1 MENFRGNSN
10 SSKNK
15 KPPVEREKL
24 EAITKN
30 VQVKKDSEFKKFK
43 RNFFAEDANTV
54 KGQVFTSVIIPGIQR
69 LITDMVKTSI
79 DVLIYGGRSRDKDS
93 RGGNISYKSYYDRND
108 NRSNYNKIPS
118 STYSKNVFSFN
129 DVVLFDRGETEEV
142 LTSLNE
148 QIDKY
153 GMASVADFYDMVGQ
167 SAPYTANKYGWRDL
181 RDVGID
187 RVRDGYSIN
196 FPKAIPLDN

>member
-1 MENFRGNSN
+1 MEKFIGNSN
-10 SSKNK
+10 AGKNK
-15 KPPVEREKL
+15 PVTEREKL
-24 EAITKN
+24 QAITSN
-30 VQVKKDSEFKKFK
+30 VSVKKDSEFKKFK

-54 KGQVFTSVIIPGIQR
+54 KGQVFASVIIPGIQR

-79 DVLIYGGRSRDKDS
+79 DVLIYGGRSRDNRDS
-93 RGGNISYKSYYDRND
+93 RSGNISYKSYYDRNNN
-108 NRSNYNKIPS
+108 NRSDYNKIPS
-118 STYSKNVFSFN
+118 STYNKNVFSFN
-129 DVVLFDRGETEEV
+129 EVVLFDRGETEEV
-142 LTSLNE
+142 LLSLNE

-153 GMASVADFYDMVGQ
+153 GMVSVADFYDMVGQ

-196 FPKAIPLDN
+196 FPKASPLE

>member
-1 MENFRGNSN
+1 METFKGNSN

-15 KPPVEREKL
+15 PETERTKL
-24 EAITKN
+24 DTITRN
-30 VQVKKDSEFKKFK
+30 VSVKKDSEFKKFK

-54 KGQVFTSVIIPGIQR
+54 KGQVFASVIIPGIQR

-79 DVLIYGGRSRDKDS
+79 DVLIYGGRSKDRDT
-93 RGGNISYKSYYDRND
+93 RGGNISYKSYYDK
-108 NRSNYNKIPS
+108 NRGSSDYNKIPS
-118 STYSKNVFSFN
+118 STYNKNVFSFN

-142 LTSLNE
+142 LMNLNE
-148 QIDKY
+148 QVDKY
-153 GMASVADFYDMVGQ
+153 GMVSVADFYDMVGQ

-196 FPKAIPLDN
+196 FPKASPLE